1 MSDVV
6 QRGTG
11 RTRTICQGVV
21 LSSSCDLVDVPPAL
35 EQRPTNAMHAGVGS
49 MVRVVDVVDHLLRS
63 PPVARRKGL
72 VPRRDNV
79 LIRIG
84 ASVLMKRLR
93 TSA

>member
-1 MSDVV
+1 MWYKEV
-6 QRGTG
+6 QDEHVQSARA
-11 RTRTICQGVV
+11 
-21 LSSSCDLVDVPPAL
+21 LFLSSCDLVDVPPAL
-35 EQRPTNAMHAGVGS
+35 EQCPTNAMHAGVGS

-63 PPVARRKGL
+63 PPIARRKGL

-84 ASVLMKRLR
+84 ASVLMKRSR